1 VLAVVRST
9 ALEEVLV
16 RLMRLARVL
25 KMQAAAA
32 PGLMVPRA
40 HLREREQRLREQR
53 SRRVQEPLKRAR
65 PLKAC

>member
-16 RLMRLARVL
+16 RLMGLARVL
-25 KMQAAAA
+25 KMQAAA